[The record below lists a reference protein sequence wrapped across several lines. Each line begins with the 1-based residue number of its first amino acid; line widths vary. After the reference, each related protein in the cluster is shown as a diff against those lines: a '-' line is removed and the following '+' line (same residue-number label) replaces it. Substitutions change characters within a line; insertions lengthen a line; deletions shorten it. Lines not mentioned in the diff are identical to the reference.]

1 MSQLID
7 DATQK
12 CTQLS
17 LSVLETL
24 RPWIERNSYS
34 GDIPGVNAMG
44 DLLVRDFDLPGL
56 SVLRHAGKEVGD
68 HLVFTTDAWA
78 EAEPSNRILLV
89 GHHDTVFPPGSF
101 ECFELDGDTLK
112 GPGVLDMKGGLVT
125 IHLALKTL
133 ASLGVLADLP
143 LGFVCVGDE
152 EIGSPESAPILRE
165 LARGAG
171 GALVF
176 EAGRAE
182 DAIITMRK
190 GTGALRVSVHGKAAH
205 AGNHHAEGVN
215 AILAMSHFVIGVQE
229 LTDYDRGVTVNVGTI
244 SGGEARN
251 TVPHHAECQID
262 FRLISAVD
270 GEALV
275 ASVVALAA
283 RVAKETGT
291 TIDVDGGIR
300 RLPLERSEESAEL
313 CQRYARA
320 AKASNLG
327 FKEASLIGGGSDA
340 STVSTVG
347 VPSIDGLGPRGS
359 GFHTHSEHIEVSSLA
374 LRAEAL
380 LRFLIDW
387 RA

>member
-1 MSQLID
+1 MSQLLD

-12 CTQLS
+12 CTHLA
-17 LSVLETL
+17 LTVLDTL
-24 RPWIERNSYS
+24 RPWILRNSYS
-34 GDIPGVNAMG
+34 GDVAGVNAMG
-44 DLLVRDFDLPGL
+44 DLLAADFDLPGL
-56 SVLRHAGKEVGD
+56 SLKRHAGREVGD
-68 HLVFTTDAWA
+68 HLVFTTDSWA
-78 EAEPSNRILLV
+78 SAAPSDRIVLV

-101 ECFELDGDTLK
+101 ESFELEGDRLR

-125 IHLALKTL
+125 IQLALKTL
-133 ASLGVLADLP
+133 ASLDALTDLP
-143 LGFVCVGDE
+143 LAFVCVGDE

-165 LARGAG
+165 VAAGAG

-190 GTGALRVSVHGKAAH
+190 GTGALRVYVEGKAAH
-205 AGNHHAEGVN
+205 AGNHHKEGIN
-215 AILAMSHFVIGVQE
+215 AILAMSHFVIGAQE

-251 TVPHHAECQID
+251 TVPHEAECQID
-262 FRLISAVD
+262 FRLLSSED

-275 ASVVALAA
+275 TSVKELAA
-283 RVAKETGT
+283 ATASKTKT
-291 TIDVDGGIR
+291 TIRVEGGIR
-300 RLPLERSEESAEL
+300 RLPLERSAASADL
-313 CQRYARA
+313 YARYAEA
-320 AKASNLG
+320 AKASKLG
-327 FKEASLIGGGSDA
+327 YAEAALIGGGSDA
-340 STVSTVG
+340 STVSSIG
-347 VPSIDGLGPRGS
+347 VAAIDGLGPRGS
-359 GFHTHSEHIEVSSLA
+359 GFHTHKEHIEVSSLA